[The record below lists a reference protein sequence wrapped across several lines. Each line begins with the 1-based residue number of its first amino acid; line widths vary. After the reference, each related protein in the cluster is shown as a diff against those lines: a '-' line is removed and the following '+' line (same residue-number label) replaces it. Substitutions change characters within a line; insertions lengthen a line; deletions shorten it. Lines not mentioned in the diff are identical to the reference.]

1 MKNYISCCLLFAML
15 SLSTC
20 EKNDSALVGTWL
32 LVEVLADPGD
42 GSGVFTPV
50 DSDRII
56 QFNDDGSYTA
66 NGDLCDFS
74 TETST
79 SSVGHYDLVA
89 GTISPENCATIGGT
103 PIGLSV
109 DGSTMIITYLCI
121 EPCQHKYERQ

>member
-1 MKNYISCCLLFAML
+1 MKNYIAFCLFFSLL

-20 EKNDSALVGTWL
+20 EKNDSEVVGTWL
-32 LVEVLADPGD
+32 LTEVLADPGD

-50 DSDRII
+50 DSDRVI
-56 QFNDDGSYTA
+56 QLKDDGTYSA
-66 NGDLCDFS
+66 NGDLCDFQIVAN
-74 TETST
+74 
-79 SSVGHYDLVA
+79 SSSSGLYDLEE

-121 EPCQHKYERQ
+121 EACQHKYERQ